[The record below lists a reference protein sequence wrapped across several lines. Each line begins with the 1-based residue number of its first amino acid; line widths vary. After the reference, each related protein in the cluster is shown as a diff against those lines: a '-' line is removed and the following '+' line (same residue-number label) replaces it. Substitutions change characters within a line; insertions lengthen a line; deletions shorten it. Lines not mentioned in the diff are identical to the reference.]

1 MKIVITENTV
11 RNILIKLFDKLKE
24 KHGRPIFDPNRI
36 KMLGLPMNNFRDY
49 DEYREQFIQYI
60 GGVENAINI
69 ANGIVDDLIK
79 EVIRLEFTNNEGFV
93 DIKIKKFENYG
104 REFSFNVEVVGG
116 ELEGE
121 DIFDMYDDLGM
132 GEMGDFMDYLR
143 GSIDVAFEPKILN
156 YSGIRINIDDI
167 TFNRSKL
174 EDIIDESITCE
185 NCGWS
190 WKESESE
197 PDDLYNCHKCG
208 HNNEGN

>member
-1 MKIVITENTV
+1 MKIIITENTV
-11 RNILIKLFDKLKE
+11 KNILIKLFDKSKE
-24 KHGRPIFDPNRI
+24 KYGRPVFDPNRI
-36 KMLGLPMNNFRDY
+36 KMVGLPIDDFRDY
-49 DEYREQFIQYI
+49 EEYREQFIQYI
-60 GGVENAINI
+60 GGIDKAINI
-69 ANGIVDDLIK
+69 ANEIVDDLIK
-79 EVIRLEFTNNEGFV
+79 EVIRLEFDNNEGFV

-121 DIFDMYDDLGM
+121 DIFDTYYDIGF

-143 GSIDVAFEPKILN
+143 GSIEVAFEPKILN
-156 YSGIRINIDDI
+156 YSGIRIYIGDI
-167 TFNRSKL
+167 TFNDSKL
-174 EDIIDESITCE
+174 EDTIDESITCE

-208 HNNEGN
+208 YNNEGN

>member
-11 RNILIKLFDKLKE
+11 RNILIKLFDKSKE
-24 KHGRPIFDPNRI
+24 KYGRPVFDPNRI
-36 KMLGLPMNNFRDY
+36 KMVGLPIDGFRDY
-49 DEYREQFIQYI
+49 EEYREQFIQYI
-60 GGVENAINI
+60 GGIDKAINI
-69 ANGIVDDLIK
+69 ANEIVDDLIK
-79 EVIRLEFTNNEGFV
+79 EVIRFEFDNNEGFV

-174 EDIIDESITCE
+174 EDIIDESITYKPPM
-185 NCGWS
+185 N
-190 WKESESE
+190 
-197 PDDLYNCHKCG
+197 
-208 HNNEGN
+208 